1 MNLHH
6 LELFYYVAKH
16 GGIAAAV
23 AHMPYGIQQPGLSA
37 QIIQLEKSLGKAL
50 FVRRPFALTPDGEEL
65 YRSIAPFFDG
75 LDGLE
80 TRMKEPGAEF
90 LSITAPPTLLRDHL
104 PKVVAE
110 VQRVFPGLR
119 LRIRE
124 ANPTQAIS
132 LLFTEQV
139 DVAVSLRVEKSPKDL
154 HMQTLACLPM
164 VLLVPAKASWRNAE
178 QVFEEVRRGTVTLV
192 SLPHREAITQTFLQ
206 ELEGRGLDWSAGIEV
221 NSLQLI
227 QSYVLMG
234 FGIGLS
240 VRVPSQPFPDDLR
253 ALPLKGFPSLEVGA
267 FWRSP
272 LSPQAKHFVETLHRY
287 VKKLD
292 RESTRAK

>member
-6 LELFYYVAKH
+6 LELFYYVAKY
-16 GGIAAAV
+16 GGITSAV

-37 QIIQLEKSLGKAL
+37 QIIQLEKSLDKTL
-50 FVRRPFALTPDGEEL
+50 FVRRPFTLTPDGEEL
-65 YRSIAPFFDG
+65 YHSIAPFFDG

-80 TRMKEPGAEF
+80 ARMKDKGVQS

-110 VQRVFPGLR
+110 VQQAFSRLR

-139 DVAVSLRVEKSPKDL
+139 DVAVSLRLEKTPKEL
-154 HMQTLACLPM
+154 HMQSLASLPM
-164 VLLVPAKASWRNAE
+164 VLLVPEKASWRNAE

-192 SLPHREAITQTFLQ
+192 SLPHRETSTQTFLQ
-206 ELEGRGLDWSAGIEV
+206 ELQGRGFDWNAGIEV

-234 FGIGLS
+234 FGVGLS
-240 VRVPSQPFPDDLR
+240 LRVPGQPFPRDLR
-253 ALPLKGFPSLEVGA
+253 ALPLKGFPFLEVGA

-272 LSPQAKHFVETLHRY
+272 LSPQAKHFVGTLRAY
-287 VKKLD
+287 VKKLAPS
-292 RESTRAK
+292 R